1 MDTKTDVQNILSELD
16 TLGKPLLKKRYLGQG
31 AREPLF
37 GVATGA
43 MKPLVKQH
51 MHDRALAE
59 ALYETGNYDAM
70 YFAGVIAD
78 PKAMGEEDFDRWME
92 GAYFYMLSDYVVA
105 VTLAETDMAFAQGVS
120 DRWID
125 SGKDLWM
132 SAGWSCYAWLL
143 GSRPDAAFDTEKLHA
158 MLLRARETVHAQP
171 ERTRHAMDLFV
182 AAVGVSYS
190 PLHAQALETARA
202 IGAALEKMS
211 AKPPSAASEIEK
223 AAEKGKIGFKRRY
236 VRC

>member
-1 MDTKTDVQNILSELD
+1 MDTKTNVQSVLAELD
-16 TLGKPLLKKRYLGQG
+16 ALGKPLLKKRYLGQG

-43 MKPLVKQH
+43 MKPLAKQH
-51 MHDRALAE
+51 MHDQALAK

-78 PKAMGEEDFDRWME
+78 PKAMGEKDFDRWME

-105 VTLAETDMAFAQGVS
+105 VTLAETDIAFAQGVS

-132 SAGWSCYAWLL
+132 SAGWCCYAWLL
-143 GSRPDAAFDTEKLHA
+143 GSRPDTAFDTGKLRA
-158 MLLRARETVHAQP
+158 MLFRARETIHAQP
-171 ERTRHAMDLFV
+171 ERTRHAMNLFV

-190 PLHAQALETARA
+190 PLHGEALETARA
-202 IGAALEKMS
+202 VGAALEKMGI
-211 AKPPSAASEIEK
+211 KPSSAAAEIEK